1 LRRIALPLALPSI
14 MAGLNQSVM
23 MALSMVVVAS
33 MIGARGLGEDV
44 LAGIQTL
51 NVGQGVEAGAG
62 DRRPGHGD
70 RPDQPGVWA
79 RWALMQ
85 YRALCSLPSPRSPA
99 CPESP
104 AHPGDHR
111 PPRHLRPRRRPA
123 QPHPSAVSLHI
134 KTLEDE
140 LQVTLFDRSRR
151 QVVLTEAGQLAVARA
166 ESILGAYDEL
176 ADTLAS
182 GPSLRGRLRIGAI
195 HTVLARRL
203 PQALV
208 WIKAHHPQLHIS
220 VVSGMS
226 AELARR
232 VEDGELDAAI
242 TTEPVSPYPQSLQFT
257 PLFEDRFWAIA
268 SPELA
273 GVERAAA
280 ARQPAVPALRQA
292 RLGRPADRQELR
304 RQRLQVSEQMELD
317 SQEAL
322 ARMAAMGLGWRSSPW
337 R

>member
-1 LRRIALPLALPSI
+1 
-14 MAGLNQSVM
+14 
-23 MALSMVVVAS
+23 
-33 MIGARGLGEDV
+33 
-44 LAGIQTL
+44 
-51 NVGQGVEAGAG
+51 
-62 DRRPGHGD
+62 
-70 RPDQPGVWA
+70 
-79 RWALMQ
+79 
-85 YRALCSLPSPRSPA
+85 
-99 CPESP
+99 
-104 AHPGDHR
+104 
-111 PPRHLRPRRRPA
+111 
-123 QPHPSAVSLHI
+123 VSLHI

-273 GVERAAA
+273 GQSVAALLASQPFLRFDKRAWAG
-280 ARQPAVPALRQA
+280 RQIE
-292 RLGRPADRQELR
+292 QELR

-322 ARMAAMGLGWRSSPW
+322 ARMAAMGLGWRSSP
-337 R
+337 